1 MNVVSRQDRPEKSR
15 FRRAASW
22 LVMMSVCIFAYKVL
36 RFSGLMLG
44 VASDVTQVAVP
55 GTDFEFRHS
64 RQISAMCEFHR
75 QMTYYSKGKKGNST
89 PLMFDY
95 SGGYPINCYLIKTPS
110 AVFIRLDD
118 WLGEHLLD
126 LTNQKTYLLVRTPR
140 GKYLNELSSEHPSYG
155 YGTIDNDPA
164 TFTVR
169 IEGQAGTPID
179 QITNGS
185 PEAYIGCLA
194 GSLGNLKFYPAAE
207 FPERKMEH
215 RSEFL

>member
-1 MNVVSRQDRPEKSR
+1 
-15 FRRAASW
+15 
-22 LVMMSVCIFAYKVL
+22 MMSVCIFAYKVL
-36 RFSGLMLG
+36 RFTGLILG

-64 RQISAMCEFHR
+64 RQISSMCEFHR

-89 PLMFDY
+89 PLMYDY
-95 SGGYPINCYLIKTPS
+95 SGGYPINCYLIKTPTT
-110 AVFIRLDD
+110 VYIRLDD

-126 LTNQKTYLLVRTPR
+126 LTSQKTYFIARTPN
-140 GKYLNELSSEHPSYG
+140 GKYLNELLTEFPQCH
-155 YGTIDNDPA
+155 YGTTNNDPS
-164 TFTVR
+164 TFRVEV
-169 IEGQAGTPID
+169 EGKAGIPIVQLTD
-179 QITNGS
+179 GL
-185 PEAYIGCLA
+185 PETYIGCLT